1 MKLRIKGDSLR
12 LRLTRG
18 EVERLASA
26 GALSESMHLSGAS
39 FSYALRSD
47 ADARD
52 ISAELI
58 AASLTVVLPEMLMQ
72 SWADSEQVSLRGQ
85 DGPLQILVEKDFA
98 CLQPRA
104 GEDDSDAFP
113 HPDQA
118 MNE

>member
-26 GALSESMHLSGAS
+26 HRLDESMHLSGAAL
-39 FSYALRSD
+39 SYAVRSEP
-47 ADARD
+47 DARD
-52 ISAELI
+52 ISAELSGT
-58 AASLTVVLPEMLMQ
+58 SLTVVLPETQMQ
-72 SWADSEQVSLRGQ
+72 SWASSEQVSLRGQ

-98 CLQPRA
+98 CLQSRD

-113 HPDQA
+113 HPDQD